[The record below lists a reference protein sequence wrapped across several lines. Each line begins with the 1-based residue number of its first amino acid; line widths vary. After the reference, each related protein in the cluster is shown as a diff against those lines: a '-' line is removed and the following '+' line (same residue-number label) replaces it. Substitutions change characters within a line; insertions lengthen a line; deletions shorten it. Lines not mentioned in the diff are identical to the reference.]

1 MPEEPTTLEPVELAQ
16 RFIDAGNAMD
26 IDAVMNLCASDI
38 AWEGRI
44 DTIEGRAAL
53 HRLVRR
59 QTQYL
64 DIDEVRAAAER
75 LAEERV

>member
-26 IDAVMNLCASDI
+26 MDAAMNLCASDI

-44 DTIEGRAAL
+44 HTLEGRAAL
-53 HRLVRR
+53 QRLVRR

-64 DIDEVRAAAER
+64 DR
-75 LAEERV
+75 

>member
-1 MPEEPTTLEPVELAQ
+1 
-16 RFIDAGNAMD
+16 
-26 IDAVMNLCASDI
+26 MNLCASDI

-44 DTIEGRAAL
+44 HTLEGRAAL

-64 DIDEVRAAAER
+64 DR
-75 LAEERV
+75 